1 MTSAECRQVTWS
13 SQAKKVRLYHPILS
27 VFVYLLVA
35 RFAAGQTVSLQD
47 YSLVNCDKSLCQ
59 SQKCS
64 NLTKS
69 VVFRRL
75 VVLLLLLKGTNKT
88 QQQGIFLRGILSP
101 QSKTGVKACGSPEL
115 LSQRGIALT
124 SQTFPLDYRK
134 YASCCWDLK
143 CSVCTASTVA
153 ANSQVKLL
161 CFPAAGLQ
169 CQQLLGWGTLV
180 TRSCVLPGETKE
192 FSSQD
197 VICISSVDVRG

>member
-1 MTSAECRQVTWS
+1 MTSASAERRQVTWS
-13 SQAKKVRLYHPILS
+13 SQAKKVRLHHPILS

-88 QQQGIFLRGILSP
+88 QQQGIIFERHIVP
-101 QSKTGVKACGSPEL
+101 IEQDRCQSLWQPRTIVIAGHCPDFTDFSTRLQEIRKLLLGSQTLCVHSQHCGSKQPSKAL
-115 LSQRGIALT
+115 VLS
-124 SQTFPLDYRK
+124 
-134 YASCCWDLK
+134 
-143 CSVCTASTVA
+143 CSRTPV
-153 ANSQVKLL
+153 
-161 CFPAAGLQ
+161 PAAAWMGHTGHEILRAP
-169 CQQLLGWGTLV
+169 W
-180 TRSCVLPGETKE
+180 
-192 FSSQD
+192 
-197 VICISSVDVRG
+197 